1 MKNAFFRVLK
11 ISGKIFSRRY
21 ELLRDSQESILGM
34 VVCKFILLVFSGGDS
49 LLFMSSGL
57 KSGGSLSPDLVVVL
71 DTHVLE
77 CYLGHCQFTN
87 SRFPVQFASGAVRFR
102 RSQLQSGLQPD
113 TYALKKKGNEQQFS
127 FTRKVANTSR
137 AALKALESGEIPKA
151 KEEPNI
157 GISLIT
163 TIDRK

>member
-1 MKNAFFRVLK
+1 MRRNAFFRVLK

-21 ELLRDSQESILGM
+21 ELLRDSQENILGM

-77 CYLGHCQFTN
+77 CYLGHC
-87 SRFPVQFASGAVRFR
+87 
-102 RSQLQSGLQPD
+102 
-113 TYALKKKGNEQQFS
+113 
-127 FTRKVANTSR
+127 
-137 AALKALESGEIPKA
+137 
-151 KEEPNI
+151 
-157 GISLIT
+157 
-163 TIDRK
+163 